1 MHHAPVLVAVE
12 PHSMAWLAGHRG
24 PDRPGATWCPLLQ
37 AWPSLARVV
46 SDAGTGLARGVKLLH
61 DARGRR
67 KGPGA
72 ASERTRPPWLRGV
85 PYRTGDATHGAPA
98 LGRRG
103 HTGGDGL
110 AGG

>member
-1 MHHAPVLVAVE
+1 LHHAPVLVAVE

-61 DARGRR
+61 DARAAAA
-67 KGPGA
+67 KAPEQPPSAPGH
-72 ASERTRPPWLRGV
+72 RG
-85 PYRTGDATHGAPA
+85 
-98 LGRRG
+98 
-103 HTGGDGL
+103 
-110 AGG
+110 